1 MISWTECI
9 VSLLLGAAL
18 SAVAGMIMNR
28 KDPQTI
34 SGMIYARLYR
44 WAKDVDLADV
54 AEKFLCLSLALIPA
68 VVVWLLV
75 MIGLKM

>member
-18 SAVAGMIMNR
+18 SAIAGMIMRR
-28 KDPQTI
+28 KDPQTV
-34 SGMIYARLYR
+34 SGAIYARLYQ
-44 WAKDVDLADV
+44 WAKDADITDI
-54 AEKFLCLSLALIPA
+54 AEKFFCLGLALMPA

>member
-1 MISWTECI
+1 
-9 VSLLLGAAL
+9 
-18 SAVAGMIMNR
+18 MIMNR

-54 AEKFLCLSLALIPA
+54 VEKFLCLSLALIPA